1 MTHNI
6 KMTDDELSRVIDCL
20 SFSYNQQ
27 SSDYKKFVDRLRKI
41 QTKAEEKKAEEKKVE
56 IKEEIKTIFRE
67 DKDLLPNEDLTGKYM
82 LYGDNLYHIIKQ
94 SKLYIWLDK
103 YKTIYNKEVSRD
115 ITLRSF
121 GEGYHK
127 FRRYTTDIIEKNVRI
142 LKSSI
147 TYAHRIIFDSFNFN
161 KYYNYDTYKDYS
173 IHYRKEYDG
182 LMAVEKAYR
191 DCEYMRRLK
200 NYESVKAFAENEKKC
215 PPKDEKYRTY
225 YQDMLP
231 DFKLE
236 LDRAPNIIQL

>member
-1 MTHNI
+1 MTN
-6 KMTDDELSRVIDCL
+6 DELLRVIDCL

-27 SSDYKKFVDRLRKI
+27 SSEYKSFVDRLKKI
-41 QTKAEEKKAEEKKVE
+41 QTKAEEKKAEEKTVE

-82 LYGDNLYHIIKQ
+82 LFGDNLYHTIKQ

-103 YKTIYNKEVSRD
+103 YKTVYDRNVSRD

-127 FRRYTTDIIEKNVRI
+127 FRKYAPEIIEKNVRI

-147 TYAHRIIFDSFNFN
+147 QYAHRIIFDSFNFD
-161 KYYNYDTYKDYS
+161 KYHSYYTDKSHTIQYG
-173 IHYRKEYDG
+173 KEYDG
-182 LMAVEKAYR
+182 LFNVDKAYSKSILDMHR
-191 DCEYMRRLK
+191 K
-200 NYESVKAFAENEKKC
+200 NYNSVLSFAENEKKC

-225 YQDMLP
+225 YQDMIP
-231 DFKLE
+231 QFKTALT
-236 LDRAPNIIQL
+236 RAEEAFNI